1 MTTNYICK
9 YIALSSNGTSI
20 NSSQMIKVFS
30 AVSWTHF
37 FTRIES
43 TVTRGHNWKL
53 MKKKSSKWS
62 APPLF
67 LSPVS

>member
-1 MTTNYICK
+1 
-9 YIALSSNGTSI
+9 
-20 NSSQMIKVFS
+20 MIKVFS